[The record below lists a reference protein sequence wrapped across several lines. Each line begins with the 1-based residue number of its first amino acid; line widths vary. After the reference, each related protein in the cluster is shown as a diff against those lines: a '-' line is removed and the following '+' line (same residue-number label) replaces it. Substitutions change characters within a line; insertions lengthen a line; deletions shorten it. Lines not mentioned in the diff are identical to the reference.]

1 MTSSYNAPPAYGQ
14 SFSVTKR
21 PLTDQEIADVAK
33 PYTQLK
39 KPLAFFSLFAVF
51 ISVIMMF
58 GPVDANIDMFSLMA
72 LVFAL
77 ISIALAGTS
86 FRVRRDVAK
95 VLESGEV
102 TIVQGYARRSQSP
115 AGWVVG
121 PITVR
126 DTRELA
132 PFMREGPATV
142 EYIPAMKAAMK
153 VNGVRLLKGAF
164 VVGPADLAP
173 TAAYQMPQAPQAP
186 MGPPQRVDEPPPPP
200 PDFPQQQVQFCPWCA
215 TRSLPGARFCESCGK
230 ELPRL

>member
-1 MTSSYNAPPAYGQ
+1 MIPSYNAPPAYGQ
-14 SFSVTKR
+14 PFSVSKR
-21 PLTDQEIADVAK
+21 PLTEQEIADAAK

-39 KPLAFFSLFAVF
+39 KPLGFFSLFAVF

-58 GPVDANIDMFSLMA
+58 GPVEANIDMFSLMA
-72 LVFAL
+72 LVFGL

-95 VLESGEV
+95 VIRSGEV

-115 AGWVVG
+115 AGWVIG

-126 DTRELA
+126 DTQELA

-142 EYIPAMKAAMK
+142 EYIPAMKAAMR
-153 VNGVRLLKGAF
+153 VNGVRLLKGAL

-173 TAAYQMPQAPQAP
+173 TAAYQMPQAP

-200 PDFPQQQVQFCPWCA
+200 PDFPQQQVLFCPWCS

-230 ELPRL
+230 ELSRL

>member
-1 MTSSYNAPPAYGQ
+1 MTYPYNAPPAYGQ
-14 SFSVTKR
+14 PFSVSKR
-21 PLTDQEIADVAK
+21 PLTEQEVADVAK
-33 PYTQLK
+33 PYKQLK
-39 KPLAFFSLFAVF
+39 TPLAFFSLFAVF

-58 GPVDANIDMFSLMA
+58 GPVEANIDMFSLMA
-72 LVFAL
+72 LVFGL

-86 FRVRRDVAK
+86 FRVRGNVAK
-95 VLESGEV
+95 VIRSGEV
-102 TIVQGYARRSQSP
+102 TVVQGYARRSQSP

-126 DTRELA
+126 DTQELA
-132 PFMREGPATV
+132 PFMREGLATV

-153 VNGVRLLKGAF
+153 VNGVRLLRGAL

-173 TAAYQMPQAPQAP
+173 TAAYQMPQAP

-200 PDFPQQQVQFCPWCA
+200 PDFSQQQVMFCPWCV
-215 TRSLPGARFCESCGK
+215 TQNPPGARFCKSCGK